1 MGSAADAL
9 HHAGVRL
16 VNSNSSNPEAAAQP
30 VLLLHCSASSGK
42 QWDKLA
48 GALGDR
54 YRAYAPDLHG
64 YGAAQPWVG
73 PGSLKLSAEAAL
85 AADELSAEPGD
96 VHVVGHSYGGAV
108 ALRFAVEQPWRV
120 RSLTLIEPV
129 AFHTLREGGARD
141 RRLLDSVQRV
151 AASVIKALLTG
162 DYHAAM
168 QRFVDYWSGAG
179 AWDRAWPETRQWL
192 SRHAPKVVLD
202 FHAAINER
210 TSLDT
215 YRRRFTV
222 PVRIMRGELS
232 PEPTRR
238 IAELLSES
246 IPGASLTTIPGAGHM
261 LPLTHPEQVT
271 AAVFKHIE
279 ATQPGGR
286 RAA

>member
-1 MGSAADAL
+1 MS
-9 HHAGVRL
+9 
-16 VNSNSSNPEAAAQP
+16 NNSSSPQAAAQP

-64 YGAAQPWVG
+64 YGAAQPWSG
-73 PGSLKLSAEAAL
+73 PGPLKLSAEASL
-85 AADELSAEPGD
+85 AADALPAEAGD

-108 ALRFAVEQPWRV
+108 ALRFAVEQSRRV
-120 RSLTLIEPV
+120 KSLTLIEPV
-129 AFHTLREGGARD
+129 AFHTLRDGGAGD
-141 RRLLDSVQRV
+141 RSLFDSVQRI
-151 AASVIKALLTG
+151 AASVIKAMLTG

-179 AWDRAWPETRQWL
+179 AWDNAWPETRQWL

-210 TSLDT
+210 ASLDT
-215 YRRRFTV
+215 YRRRFTF

-238 IAELLSES
+238 IAELLSER
-246 IPGASLTTIPGAGHM
+246 IPGASLSTISGAGHM
-261 LPLTHPEQVT
+261 LPLTHPEQVI
-271 AAVFKHIE
+271 AAVFNHIE
-279 ATQPGGR
+279 GTHPGGR